1 MIRKT
6 VPRREKSSLFPPWF
20 VPMEVYRQIQAM
32 LPRFYHDRLRLY
44 FDRYGCLSCRRKDR
58 LYCGS
63 GLCMT
68 CLPLVEGRLKQ
79 VDNLMKKKY
88 LEEPSVPAER
98 FLKGRAN
105 ARLLLNDL
113 RGKF

>member
-1 MIRKT
+1 MIRKRA
-6 VPRREKSSLFPPWF
+6 PHRESRELFPPWF
-20 VPMEVYRQIQAM
+20 VPMDVYRRIQAM

-44 FDRYGCLSCRRKDR
+44 FDRYGCLRCRRKDR

-63 GLCMT
+63 GLCMA
-68 CLPLVEGRLKQ
+68 CLPLIEGRLKQ
-79 VDNLMKKKY
+79 VDKLMKKKRV
-88 LEEPSVPAER
+88 EKSSAPAER

-105 ARLLLNDL
+105 ARLLLGDL